1 MHVYPTVFEVI
12 TPHLR
17 PEVVVDPTT
26 PLQRGQRLLVMGEGV
41 DICGLKRLEAD
52 PFVLPR
58 ALAYYDLVCG
68 ARELR
73 REVPAPLA
81 WASSRDIETAS
92 SQVEWMLERLA
103 ESCPRFEDM
112 AQHLCRTECYQLVRF
127 VLARSSEC
135 SIAAMARQYGLSD
148 VHFYRLCKKYFG
160 QSLKRRLRVHRA
172 ACALL
177 EGIGPDRNFTQLA
190 LEHGYSSASH
200 FCAEI
205 KAITGTSPSSLYEIT
220 RTH

>member
-12 TPHLR
+12 APHLR
-17 PEVVVDPTT
+17 PELTVAMMT

-41 DICGLKRLEAD
+41 DTRGLKRLEAD

-58 ALAYYDLVCG
+58 ALAYYDLVRG
-68 ARELR
+68 PRQLH
-73 REVPAPLA
+73 REVPAQMA
-81 WASSRDIETAS
+81 WASSRDIETPS
-92 SQVEWMLERLA
+92 TQIQWMLERLA
-103 ESCPRFEDM
+103 ERCRRFEDM
-112 AQHLCRTECYQLVRF
+112 AHHLCRTECYQVVRF

-160 QSLKRRLRVHRA
+160 QSLKRQLRVHRA

-177 EGIGPDRNFTQLA
+177 EGTGPDRNFTRLA
-190 LEHGYSSASH
+190 MEHGYSSASH
-200 FCAEI
+200 FCTEI
-205 KAITGTSPSSLYEIT
+205 KAITGASPSSLYEIT